1 MTSIHAA
8 ILFFMW
14 PVLASAAAALGPARV
29 LVAAQQPRRQSDI
42 ATVAAAHARSRAQK
56 FLQKSHKK
64 KRVGADVY
72 FVAEALDKL
81 KLATAKQ
88 QAAAEVRYNLEQER
102 LAAATEQ
109 ALLPADRALLQQTV
123 EATEESKIEEFNSFK
138 AMYRMYYTLKATFGA
153 APTAPSCELL
163 KCGEHGRCMR
173 EAVSTVAKCECKPCF
188 EGDGFLCKP
197 SSCSPTKRFTAQPM
211 ALHLDWVPLMEEV
224 TVSVFSQNHL
234 AIAFRDGKEGG
245 RGFLMLGE
253 AREADIKWGQ
263 LQPFS
268 KNLKAYSPR
277 VLVMPNRRIVVQFR
291 DSPKKG
297 TGYLVGG
304 RVDEN
309 NPEKAIM
316 LEPVG
321 FVKGQDEATALV
333 PLASSRVVCLYSH
346 PKSPTE
352 EAYGGAIF
360 LQVVQGGSIS
370 VIGKYRFADHLV
382 THVAAVAL
390 RPNSF
395 VVAYRD
401 PPMPDEPADSY
412 SRELSAVWMSMQD
425 SELIVDPH
433 PIVIESETK
442 DMGLRDVSLVSENL
456 FSYSYQSNSDR
467 KTKMAIVKVDPDTHR
482 MKVTDTPK
490 ELTTGDTP
498 FVKSVSLPFQSLAP
512 HTLTYLQHP
521 NKSSVAETC
530 RISPR
535 GKISDCQEIP
545 WSNTGVD
552 SVTSTRLGDGR
563 LVFIFGDT
571 KKDPYY
577 QMLGA
582 PGS

>member
-1 MTSIHAA
+1 MTNFHAA
-8 ILFFMW
+8 ILFSMW
-14 PVLASAAAALGPARV
+14 PVLAFAGASLGPARIIV
-29 LVAAQQPRRQSDI
+29 DAQQPRRQSMI
-42 ATVAAAHARSRAQK
+42 ATVAAAHAKSRSQK
-56 FLQKSHKK
+56 FLQQSKKK

-72 FVAEALDKL
+72 FIAEALDKL
-81 KLATAKQ
+81 KLATSKQ
-88 QAAAEVRYNLEQER
+88 QAAAEVRYNLEQQR

-109 ALLPADRALLQQTV
+109 ALAPADRSLLQQTV

-138 AMYRMYYTLKATFGA
+138 AMYRMYYTLKASFGA
-153 APTAPSCELL
+153 APTAPNCELL
-163 KCGEHGRCMR
+163 KCGEHGRCIR
-173 EAVSTVAKCECKPCF
+173 DAATTVAKCECKPCF
-188 EGDGFLCKP
+188 EGDGFLCRP

-211 ALHLDWVPLMEEV
+211 AVHLKWVPVMEEV
-224 TVSVFSQNHL
+224 TVAVFSKNHL
-234 AIAFRDGKEGG
+234 AIAFRDAKQDG
-245 RGFLMLGE
+245 RGFLMLGV

-268 KNLKAYSPR
+268 KKLPAYGPR
-277 VLVMPNRRIVVQFR
+277 ILVLPSRRIVVQFR
-291 DSPKKG
+291 DAAKDG
-297 TGYLVGG
+297 TGYIAGG

-309 NPEKAIM
+309 NPEKVIM

-321 FVKGQDEATALV
+321 FVKGQDEPAALV

-346 PKSPTE
+346 PKGPTE

-382 THVAAVAL
+382 THVTAVAL

-395 VVAYRD
+395 VVGYRD
-401 PPMPDEPADSY
+401 PPHADETSDSY

-433 PIVIESETK
+433 PIVIEPKTK
-442 DMGLRDVSLVSENL
+442 DMGLRDLSLVSENL
-456 FSYSYQSNSDR
+456 FSYSYFSNSDR
-467 KTKMAIVKVDPDTHR
+467 KTYLAIVKVDPDTHR
-482 MKVTDTPK
+482 MKVTDKPK

-521 NKSSVAETC
+521 SKNSVAETC

-535 GKISDCQEIP
+535 GLISDCQEIP
-545 WSNTGVD
+545 WANTAVD
-552 SVTSTRLGDGR
+552 SVSSTRLGDGR